1 MNEQAKKAK
10 PGWAFGGG
18 AVAAVALLGMTV
30 GVGGIGEFKAL
41 RLIEA
46 VMPTARFLASS
57 AVATGATV
65 LALLLTL
72 LGLSLTSEFRFGA
85 RLYQRARYITIL
97 SAAAI
102 VVGVGVLLGVAV
114 PVAEV
119 EGLDGFYDLLYYVLV
134 VSVSVL
140 GGIMVTIGFMI
151 AETLFSLI
159 GIGDPEGSSSL
170 LADDAALATE
180 TAHGDVD

>member
-1 MNEQAKKAK
+1 MNEEAKKAK
-10 PGWAFGGG
+10 PGWAFVGG
-18 AVAAVALLGMTV
+18 AVAAVALFGTTI
-30 GVGGIGEFKAL
+30 GVGRIGDFKAL

-46 VMPTARFLASS
+46 VLPAARFLASS
-57 AVATGATV
+57 AIAAGATV

-85 RLYQRARYITIL
+85 RLYERARYITIL

-102 VVGVGVLLGVAV
+102 VAGVGVLLAVAV

-134 VSVSVL
+134 GSVSVL
-140 GGIMVTIGFMI
+140 GGIVVTIGFMI
-151 AETLFSLI
+151 AETLFGLI
-159 GIGDPEGSSSL
+159 SIGHPDGSSTL
-170 LADDAALATE
+170 LAEDDA
-180 TAHGDVD
+180 GSD